1 LKIIILG
8 AGQVGATLAENLAS
22 EANDITVVDTDRFRL
37 RALQDRLDIRTI
49 HGNASYPDVLRQAGG
64 VDADML
70 IAVTNSDEINMV
82 ACQISHA
89 LFRTPTKIAR
99 VRSPA
104 YDGADNSKS
113 NPLFGGKTA
122 FNIDQIIRPEQLV
135 TEAIF
140 RLIQQPG
147 ALQVMDFAGG
157 LVQLVAVRAYSDG
170 ALVGRELK
178 DLRKDLPKVD
188 TRVAAIFRKDRPII
202 PRGDTVI
209 EADDEVFFLA
219 ARKDIRAVVS
229 ELQKLEKP
237 YRRILIAGGGNIGAR
252 LATSIENQY
261 RVKLIERGQ
270 VRCKEL
276 SELLNK
282 TVVLQGD
289 ASDQDLLLEERIDDV
304 DVFCAVTNSDE
315 ANIMSSML
323 AKKLGARKVMTLINN
338 AAYVDLVQ
346 GGLVDIAVS
355 PEQATIGSLLQL
367 VRRGSI
373 QAAHSLRRGA
383 AEAIEAVAH
392 GDARSSRIVGRPISE
407 ISLPSGATIGAV
419 VREDEVLIA
428 HDHIKIEHQDHV
440 IMFLTD
446 KRKITD
452 IERLFSVAPTFL

>member
-1 LKIIILG
+1 MKIIILG
-8 AGQVGATLAENLAS
+8 AGQVGATLAENLGS
-22 EANDITVVDTDRFRL
+22 EANDITIVDTDRFRL
-37 RALQDRLDIRTI
+37 RTLQDRLDIRTI
-49 HGNASYPDVLRQAGG
+49 HGNGSYPEILKQAGG

-104 YDGADNSKS
+104 YDGQEDNKT
-113 NPLFGGKTA
+113 NPLFGEKTA

-157 LVQLVAVRAYSDG
+157 LVQLVAVRAYTDG

-261 RVKLIERGQ
+261 RVKLIERSQ
-270 VRCKEL
+270 MRCKEL
-276 SELLNK
+276 SEILNK

-323 AKKLGARKVMTLINN
+323 AKRLGVRKVMTLINN

-346 GGLVDIAVS
+346 GGLIDIAVS

-392 GDARSSRIVGRPISE
+392 GDTRSSRVVNRCIGE
-407 ISLPSGATIGAV
+407 IDLPAGATIGAI

-428 HDHIKIEHQDHV
+428 HDRLAIEHQDHV

>member
-1 LKIIILG
+1 MKIIILG

-37 RALQDRLDIRTI
+37 RTLQDRLDIRTI
-49 HGNASYPDVLRQAGG
+49 HGSASYPDILKQAGG

-99 VRSPA
+99 VRSAA
-104 YDGADNSKS
+104 YDGTGDGKK
-113 NPLFGGKTA
+113 NPLFGNKTA

-135 TEAIF
+135 TEAII

-178 DLRKDLPKVD
+178 DLRSDLPKVD
-188 TRVAAIFRKDRPII
+188 TRVAAIFRKDRAIN

-219 ARKDIRAVVS
+219 ARRDIRAVVS

-237 YRRILIAGGGNIGAR
+237 YRRVLIAGGGNIGAR
-252 LATSIENQY
+252 LATSVEKQY

-276 SELLNK
+276 SEILNS

-289 ASDQDLLLEERIDDV
+289 ASDQDLLLEERIDEV

-338 AAYVDLVQ
+338 PAYVDLVQ

-355 PEQATIGSLLQL
+355 PQQATIGSLLQL

-373 QAAHSLRRGA
+373 HAAHSLRRGA
-383 AEAIEAVAH
+383 AEAIEAIAH
-392 GDARSSRIVGRPISE
+392 GDSRSSRVIGRKIE
-407 ISLPSGATIGAV
+407 DIDLPQGATIGAI
-419 VREDEVLIA
+419 VRNDEVLIA
-428 HDHIKIEHQDHV
+428 HDNTMIEHEDHV

-446 KRKITD
+446 KRKIKD
-452 IERLFSVAPTFL
+452 VERLFSVAPTFL

>member
-1 LKIIILG
+1 MKIIILG

-37 RALQDRLDIRTI
+37 RALQDRMDIRTI
-49 HGNASYPDVLRQAGG
+49 HGNASYPEILKSAGG

-82 ACQISHA
+82 ACQISSA

-104 YDGADNSKS
+104 YDTTEDLKN
-113 NPLFGGKTA
+113 NPLFGGKSA
-122 FNIDQIIRPEQLV
+122 FTIDQIIRPEQLV

-157 LVQLVAVRAYSDG
+157 LVQLVAVKAYPDG

-178 DLRKDLPKVD
+178 DLRQDLPDVD

-202 PRGDTVI
+202 PKGDTII
-209 EADDEVFFLA
+209 EADDEVFFIA
-219 ARKDIRAVVS
+219 ARKHIRSVVS

-237 YRRILIAGGGNIGAR
+237 YRRVLIAGGGNIGAR
-252 LATSIENQY
+252 LAKSIENQY

-270 VRCKEL
+270 QRCKEL
-276 SELLNK
+276 SEMLNR

-289 ASDQDLLLEERIDDV
+289 ASDQDLLLEEQIDDV

-323 AKKLGARKVMTLINN
+323 AKRLGARKVMTLINN

-346 GGLVDIAVS
+346 GGLVDIAIS

-383 AEAIEAVAH
+383 AEAIEAIAH
-392 GDARSSRIVGRPISE
+392 GDARSSRVVGRE
-407 ISLPSGATIGAV
+407 IGLVDLPAGATIGAI
-419 VREDEVLIA
+419 VRHNEVLIA
-428 HDHIKIEHQDHV
+428 HDHITIEHQDHV
-440 IMFLTD
+440 ILFLTD
-446 KRKITD
+446 KQKIGEV
-452 IERLFSVAPTFL
+452 ERLFSVAPTFL

>member
-49 HGNASYPDVLRQAGG
+49 HGNASYPEILRQAGG

-104 YDGADNSKS
+104 YDGKS

-276 SELLNK
+276 SEMLNK

-346 GGLVDIAVS
+346 GGLIDIAVS

-392 GDARSSRIVGRPISE
+392 GDARSSRVVGRPISE
-407 ISLPSGATIGAV
+407 IDLPSGATIGAI
-419 VREDEVLIA
+419 VRDDEVLIA

>member
-1 LKIIILG
+1 MKIIILG

-22 EANDITVVDTDRFRL
+22 EANDITIVDTDRFRL
-37 RALQDRLDIRTI
+37 RTLQDRLDIRTI
-49 HGNASYPDVLRQAGG
+49 HGNGSYPEILKQAGG

-104 YDGADNSKS
+104 YDGEEDNKT

-122 FNIDQIIRPEQLV
+122 FTIDKIIRPEQLV

-157 LVQLVAVRAYSDG
+157 LVQLVAVRAYTDG

-178 DLRKDLPKVD
+178 DLRKDLPEVD

-229 ELQKLEKP
+229 ELQKLENP

-261 RVKLIERGQ
+261 RVKLIERSQ
-270 VRCKEL
+270 ARCKEL
-276 SELLNK
+276 SEMLNK

-323 AKKLGARKVMTLINN
+323 AKRLGVRKVMTLINN

-346 GGLVDIAVS
+346 GGLIDIAVS

-383 AEAIEAVAH
+383 AEAIEAIAH
-392 GDARSSRIVGRPISE
+392 GDTRSSRVVNRSIGDID
-407 ISLPSGATIGAV
+407 LPAGATIGAI
-419 VREDEVLIA
+419 VRDDEVLIA
-428 HDHIKIEHQDHV
+428 HDRLAIEHQDHV

-446 KRKITD
+446 KRKIAD

>member
-1 LKIIILG
+1 MKIIILG

-49 HGNASYPDVLRQAGG
+49 HGNASYPNILKQAGG
-64 VDADML
+64 IDADML

-104 YDGADNSKS
+104 YDGDDAGKT

-122 FNIDQIIRPEQLV
+122 FSIDQIIRPEQLV

-157 LVQLVAVRAYSDG
+157 LVQLVAVKAYSDG

-178 DLRKDLPKVD
+178 DLRQDLPEVD
-188 TRVAAIFRKDRPII
+188 TRVAAIFRKDRPIL

-209 EADDEVFFLA
+209 ETDDEVFFLA

-270 VRCKEL
+270 LRCKEL
-276 SELLNK
+276 SEMLNR

-392 GDARSSRIVGRPISE
+392 GDERSSRVVGKKIGD
-407 ISLPSGATIGAV
+407 IALPRGTTIGAIA
-419 VREDEVLIA
+419 RNDEVLIA
-428 HDHIKIEHQDHV
+428 HDHIEIKHQDHV

>member
-1 LKIIILG
+1 
-8 AGQVGATLAENLAS
+8 
-22 EANDITVVDTDRFRL
+22 
-37 RALQDRLDIRTI
+37 
-49 HGNASYPDVLRQAGG
+49 
-64 VDADML
+64 M
-70 IAVTNSDEINMV
+70 
-82 ACQISHA
+82 
-89 LFRTPTKIAR
+89 
-99 VRSPA
+99 
-104 YDGADNSKS
+104 
-113 NPLFGGKTA
+113 
-122 FNIDQIIRPEQLV
+122 
-135 TEAIF
+135 
-140 RLIQQPG
+140 
-147 ALQVMDFAGG
+147 
-157 LVQLVAVRAYSDG
+157 
-170 ALVGRELK
+170 
-178 DLRKDLPKVD
+178 
-188 TRVAAIFRKDRPII
+188 AAIFRKDRPIL

-270 VRCKEL
+270 LRCKEL
-276 SELLNK
+276 SEMLNR

-392 GDARSSRIVGRPISE
+392 GDERSSRVVGKKIGD
-407 ISLPSGATIGAV
+407 IALPGGATIGAI
-419 VREDEVLIA
+419 VRNDEVLIA
-428 HDHIKIEHQDHV
+428 HDHIEIEHQDHV

>member
-1 LKIIILG
+1 
-8 AGQVGATLAENLAS
+8 
-22 EANDITVVDTDRFRL
+22 
-37 RALQDRLDIRTI
+37 
-49 HGNASYPDVLRQAGG
+49 
-64 VDADML
+64 
-70 IAVTNSDEINMV
+70 
-82 ACQISHA
+82 
-89 LFRTPTKIAR
+89 
-99 VRSPA
+99 
-104 YDGADNSKS
+104 
-113 NPLFGGKTA
+113 
-122 FNIDQIIRPEQLV
+122 
-135 TEAIF
+135 
-140 RLIQQPG
+140 
-147 ALQVMDFAGG
+147 MDFAGG
-157 LVQLVAVRAYSDG
+157 LVQLVAVKAYPDG

-178 DLRKDLPKVD
+178 DLRQDLPKVD
-188 TRVAAIFRKDRPII
+188 TRVAAIFRKDRPIL
-202 PRGDTVI
+202 PRGDSVI

-270 VRCKEL
+270 LRCKEL
-276 SELLNK
+276 SEMLNR

-289 ASDQDLLLEERIDDV
+289 ASDQDLLLEERIEDV

-346 GGLVDIAVS
+346 GGLIDIAVS

-392 GDARSSRIVGRPISE
+392 GDERSSRVVGKKIGD
-407 ISLPSGATIGAV
+407 IALPGGATIGAI
-419 VREDEVLIA
+419 VRNDEVLIA
-428 HDHIKIEHQDHV
+428 HDHIEIEHHDHV

>member
-1 LKIIILG
+1 MKIIILG

-22 EANDITVVDTDRFRL
+22 ESNDITVVDTDRFRL

-49 HGNASYPDVLRQAGG
+49 HGNASYPDILKQAGG

-82 ACQISHA
+82 ACQISHT

-104 YDGADNSKS
+104 YDSEDGKV
-113 NPLFGGKTA
+113 NPLFGGKSA

-147 ALQVMDFAGG
+147 ALQVMDFAEGQ
-157 LVQLVAVRAYSDG
+157 VQLVAVRAYSDG

-188 TRVAAIFRKDRPII
+188 TRVAAIFRKDRPIM
-202 PRGDTVI
+202 PKGDTVI

-270 VRCKEL
+270 IRCKEL
-276 SELLNK
+276 SEMLNK

-392 GDARSSRIVGRPISE
+392 GDARSSRVVGRPIDQ
-407 ISLPSGATIGAV
+407 IDLPAGATIGAI
-419 VREDEVLIA
+419 VRDGEVLIA
-428 HDHIKIEHQDHV
+428 HDHVQIQHQDHV

>member
-1 LKIIILG
+1 
-8 AGQVGATLAENLAS
+8 
-22 EANDITVVDTDRFRL
+22 
-37 RALQDRLDIRTI
+37 
-49 HGNASYPDVLRQAGG
+49 
-64 VDADML
+64 ML

-89 LFRTPTKIAR
+89 LFRTPTKSRAC
-99 VRSPA
+99 A
-104 YDGADNSKS
+104 HQYDGQKDNKT
-113 NPLFGGKTA
+113 NPLFGEKTA

-157 LVQLVAVRAYSDG
+157 LVQLVAVRAYTDG

-252 LATSIENQY
+252 LATSIENQK
-261 RVKLIERGQ
+261 RVKLIERA
-270 VRCKEL
+270 K
-276 SELLNK
+276 SDAKNFPKSNK

-323 AKKLGARKVMTLINN
+323 AKRLGVRKVMTLINN

-346 GGLVDIAVS
+346 GGLIDIAVS

-373 QAAHSLRRGA
+373 QAAHSCRGA

-392 GDARSSRIVGRPISE
+392 GDTRSSRVVNRCIGE
-407 ISLPSGATIGAV
+407 IDLPAGATS
-419 VREDEVLIA
+419 E
-428 HDHIKIEHQDHV
+428 Q
-440 IMFLTD
+440 
-446 KRKITD
+446 
-452 IERLFSVAPTFL
+452 